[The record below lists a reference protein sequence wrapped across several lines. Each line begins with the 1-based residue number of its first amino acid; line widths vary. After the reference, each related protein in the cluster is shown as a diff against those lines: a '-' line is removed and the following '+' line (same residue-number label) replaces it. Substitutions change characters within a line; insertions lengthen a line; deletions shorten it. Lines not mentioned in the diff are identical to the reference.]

1 MAGLDER
8 SADEIQEWVDRALKG
23 DAERMDALV
32 AALAPVVHT
41 RAARAML
48 RRKQQSRG
56 RDLRTD
62 LEDLVQEV
70 FAALFAREGRALRQ
84 WDPSRGLSFAGF
96 VGFLA
101 EREVGMLMRTGKRN
115 PWTEDPT
122 MDDRLV
128 YLSGQDEGVLERIE
142 SRDLL
147 DRLSERLRERLS
159 PRGRQY
165 FSLLYVENMSVQD
178 AADSTGTTKQAL
190 YAWRSRL
197 TKMLRELRN
206 EIESD
211 EGRHV

>member
-1 MAGLDER
+1 MAGLEEA
-8 SADEIQEWVDRALKG
+8 SAEQIQEWVARALKG

-56 RDLRTD
+56 RDLRAD

-84 WDPSRGLSFAGF
+84 WDPSRGLTFVGF

-128 YLSGQDEGVLERIE
+128 YLSGQDETTLERIE
-142 SRDLL
+142 SRDMLERVA
-147 DRLSERLRERLS
+147 DRLRERLS
-159 PRGRQY
+159 PRGREY
-165 FSLLYVENMSVQD
+165 FRLLYVDNLSVQD
-178 AADSTGTTKQAL
+178 TADSTGTTTQAL

-206 EIESD
+206 EIEAE